1 MEVGGAQGRLAV
13 FESKFLT
20 MIVSR
25 KINVLPKKKTSDL
38 VSMAEKAAG
47 YLRAAFARLPFIE
60 GQGRSA

>member
-1 MEVGGAQGRLAV
+1 V
-13 FESKFLT
+13 FESKVLT